1 MYIVSNRLTPLQE
14 SCLNHQ
20 WMNKRRVVVK
30 RTIDDSDWVSKWI
43 VYRQTLALICQQSR
57 DVIGSQSITPDYYCS
72 SSGEFDPIRRFTDS
86 QRVQLSSFDQSVCC
100 WFCLGSQLWQLWQLR
115 GTQREHSSQP
125 LKNSS
130 ISSPGLFP
138 SSLFTFFTGNDPGE
152 EVEKWH
158 CWTYFSI

>member
-1 MYIVSNRLTPLQE
+1 MTVTECQSGLYIDL
-14 SCLNHQ
+14 
-20 WMNKRRVVVK
+20 
-30 RTIDDSDWVSKWI
+30 
-43 VYRQTLALICQQSR
+43 YRQTLALICQQSR
-57 DVIGSQSITPDYYCS
+57 DVIGSQSVTPNYYCS

-138 SSLFTFFTGNDPGE
+138 SPLFTFFTGNDPGD

-158 CWTYFSI
+158 C